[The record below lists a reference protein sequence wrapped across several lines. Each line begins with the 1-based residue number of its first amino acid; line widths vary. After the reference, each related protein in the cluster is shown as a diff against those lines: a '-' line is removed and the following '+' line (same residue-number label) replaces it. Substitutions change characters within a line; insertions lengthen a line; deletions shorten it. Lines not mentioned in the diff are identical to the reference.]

1 MIKVSFDQKDGLL
14 SGFTLEGHSGFA
26 EQGNDI
32 VCAAVS
38 SAAYMTVNTITD
50 ILNLE
55 PEIEFRE
62 SDGFLAIKLSSADS
76 LKSQDILCGFRLHLT
91 ALAEQ
96 YTENILVNISE
107 V

>member
-1 MIKVSFDQKDGLL
+1 MIKVSFVIKRGLIR
-14 SGFTLEGHSGFA
+14 GFTVEGHSGFG
-26 EQGNDI
+26 EEGEDI

-50 ILNLE
+50 VLNLR
-55 PEIEFRE
+55 PKLKAKY
-62 SDGFLAIKLSSADS
+62 GYMTIKLSSKQSEKAQVV
-76 LKSQDILCGFRLHLT
+76 LAGFRLHLT

-96 YTENILVNISE
+96 YKENITVKISE